1 MLRCD
6 VMSPSKTLFL
16 SSGGTL
22 SIRFRVWIAAMIR
35 TLSWDVMA
43 CAAMRRYAGI
53 ATWVVTHLGV
63 LIGSLLGCLV
73 VLLLLQIL
81 SSWLW
86 LGVLGARG

>member
-6 VMSPSKTLFL
+6 VISSSKTLFL

-22 SIRFRVWIAAMIR
+22 SIQFRVWIAAIMR

-43 CAAMRRYAGI
+43 CAVMRRYTGI

-63 LIGSLLGCLV
+63 LMGSLLGCLV
-73 VLLLLQIL
+73 VLLPL
-81 SSWLW
+81 
-86 LGVLGARG
+86 